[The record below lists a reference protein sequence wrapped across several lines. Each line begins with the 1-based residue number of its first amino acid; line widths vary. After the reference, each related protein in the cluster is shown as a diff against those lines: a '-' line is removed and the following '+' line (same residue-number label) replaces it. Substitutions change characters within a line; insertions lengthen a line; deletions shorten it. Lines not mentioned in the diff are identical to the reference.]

1 MNGREVS
8 DTKPLADLFHNKVE
22 HFVYMSSAGVYK
34 KSLVMPHIE
43 VPTPIYMSFIYMYIF
58 DCGIAK

>member
-43 VPTPIYMSFIYMYIF
+43 VSNIYVLLTFLY
-58 DCGIAK
+58 C

>member
-43 VPTPIYMSFIYMYIF
+43 VSNIYVLFNFPLLLNFSI
-58 DCGIAK
+58 GR